1 MNTTKKKNL
10 QKQSKSKLRFISFC
24 GGYKG
29 ENRE

>member
-10 QKQSKSKLRFISFC
+10 QKQSKSKLRFISFRR
-24 GGYKG
+24 GYEG